1 VGVAV
6 ASAKDGSL
14 GQSGSQISAY
24 VLWYPSISRRRIM
37 NINLQR
43 YWWIVPIIAAVAGI
57 AIVELTDEFAP
68 GLTDYADILF
78 LLLVGLS
85 FLWAFLA
92 RGIWWAIAPAVGV
105 LAFAVTVTLGVL
117 FFPEAENLAWLAF
130 LCLGAAGFVLG
141 VIPSSRAGMKISYG
155 FGAFILAIGFLIAP
169 LPIVWRVILCVGSV
183 LVGGYLV
190 WRYRANFQ
198 AASEA

>member
-1 VGVAV
+1 
-6 ASAKDGSL
+6 
-14 GQSGSQISAY
+14 
-24 VLWYPSISRRRIM
+24 M
-37 NINLQR
+37 NIDLRR
-43 YWWIVPIIAAVAGI
+43 YWWIVPAAAGVAAIIILV
-57 AIVELTDEFAP
+57 LTDELAP
-68 GLTDYADILF
+68 DLSDYGLILA

-117 FFPEAENLAWLAF
+117 LFPEAENLAWLAF

-141 VIPSSRAGMKISYG
+141 AIPNSRAGMKISYG

-190 WRYRANFQ
+190 WRYRADFQ

>member
-1 VGVAV
+1 
-6 ASAKDGSL
+6 
-14 GQSGSQISAY
+14 
-24 VLWYPSISRRRIM
+24 M

-43 YWWIVPIIAAVAGI
+43 YWWIVPAAAGVAAIIILV
-57 AIVELTDEFAP
+57 LTDELVP
-68 GLTDYADILF
+68 DLSDYGLILA

-92 RGIWWAIAPAVGV
+92 RRIWWAIAPAVGV
-105 LAFAVTVTLGVL
+105 LALAVTIILGVL

-141 VIPSSRAGMKISYG
+141 AIPNSRAGMKVSYG
-155 FGAFILAIGFLIAP
+155 IGAFCLAIGFLAAP
-169 LPIVWRVILCVGSV
+169 IPIVWRVILCVGSV

-190 WRYRANFQ
+190 WLYRDDLSG
-198 AASEA
+198 ASRA